1 MALSVNFE
9 HKDLDNKEIQED
21 DIMMPSIY
29 GPAVKNNYQLAK
41 GQQLPFILE
50 FNCVPGKEGEGWV
63 DLEIFTAYHKTL
75 KVEFSHSCSKPH
87 NSVLGSFEKKVVE
100 V

>member
-29 GPAVKNNYQLAK
+29 GPAVKNNY
-41 GQQLPFILE
+41 
-50 FNCVPGKEGEGWV
+50 
-63 DLEIFTAYHKTL
+63 
-75 KVEFSHSCSKPH
+75 
-87 NSVLGSFEKKVVE
+87 
-100 V
+100 

>member
-1 MALSVNFE
+1 M
-9 HKDLDNKEIQED
+9 
-21 DIMMPSIY
+21 
-29 GPAVKNNYQLAK
+29 
-41 GQQLPFILE
+41 
-50 FNCVPGKEGEGWV
+50 PGKEGEGWV